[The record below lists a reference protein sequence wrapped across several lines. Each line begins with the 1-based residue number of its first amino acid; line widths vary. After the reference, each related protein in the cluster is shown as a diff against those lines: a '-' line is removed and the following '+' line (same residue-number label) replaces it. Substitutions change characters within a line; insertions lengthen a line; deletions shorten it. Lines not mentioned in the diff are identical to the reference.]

1 MSPAPPIANLQQSYS
16 RSERMVGRR
25 ILDDYILVPIVD
37 RAADVDSIY
46 DLNPAAAFIW
56 EQFDGTR
63 DGHAIVASL
72 TGEFAVEPA
81 RAASDY
87 LEFVSVV
94 LEIGAVRAASTDAAG
109 QAPGRNP

>member
-1 MSPAPPIANLQQSYS
+1 MNPAPPVPTLKECYS
-16 RSERMVGRR
+16 RSERVVGRR
-25 ILDDYILVPIVD
+25 ILGDYILVPIVD

-56 EQFDGTR
+56 EQLDGTR
-63 DGHAIVASL
+63 DGRAIVASM

-87 LEFVSVV
+87 LEFVSTV
-94 LEIGAVRAASTDAAG
+94 LEIGAVCVGATAAAG
-109 QAPGRNP
+109 RSPVRRP

>member
-1 MSPAPPIANLQQSYS
+1 
-16 RSERMVGRR
+16 MVGRR

-87 LEFVSVV
+87 LEFVSAV
-94 LEIGAVRAASTDAAG
+94 LEIGAVRAEATAATG